1 MSWIVV
7 RVRSNV
13 NVERSIR
20 ETMDYLNLT
29 KVNHA
34 VIIPENDQYRGMLQ
48 KAKDY
53 ITWGEATEATVEKM
67 LAERGRMSGDSPLT
81 DDIVKDST
89 DFKNISDFAKSVT
102 SGDSKVK
109 DVPGLKRVFR
119 LHPPRGPKG
128 WGGIKRSFVIGGAL
142 GARGDEINSLVDR
155 VIKDKIEEVIL
166 ATSATVEGQTTAFY
180 VQNSLKE
187 TKTKVTRLA
196 QGLPV
201 GGEIETLDDGTLF
214 SAFKNRSEINSS

>member
-53 ITWGEATEATVEKM
+53 ITWGEATEATVERM
-67 LAERGRMSGDSPLT
+67 LTERGRMSGDSPLT
-81 DDIVKDST
+81 DDVVKEST
-89 DFKNISDFAKSVT
+89 DIKNIKDFAKSVT
-102 SGDSKVK
+102 SGESTVK

-128 WGGIKRSFVIGGAL
+128 WGGIKRSFVVGGAL
-142 GARGDEINSLVDR
+142 GARGDAINNLVDR
-155 VIKDKIEEVIL
+155 MI
-166 ATSATVEGQTTAFY
+166 
-180 VQNSLKE
+180 
-187 TKTKVTRLA
+187 
-196 QGLPV
+196 
-201 GGEIETLDDGTLF
+201 
-214 SAFKNRSEINSS
+214 

>member
-1 MSWIVV
+1 MSWIVI

-81 DDIVKDST
+81 DQIVKDST
-89 DFKNISDFAKSVT
+89 EFKNISDFAKSVT

-128 WGGIKRSFVIGGAL
+128 WGGIKRSFVVGGAL
-142 GARGDEINSLVDR
+142 GARGDAINNLVDR
-155 VIKDKIEEVIL
+155 MI
-166 ATSATVEGQTTAFY
+166 
-180 VQNSLKE
+180 
-187 TKTKVTRLA
+187 
-196 QGLPV
+196 
-201 GGEIETLDDGTLF
+201 
-214 SAFKNRSEINSS
+214 

>member
-34 VIIPENDQYRGMLQ
+34 VIIPENDQYHGMLQ

-81 DDIVKDST
+81 DDVVKEST
-89 DFKNISDFAKSVT
+89 DFKNIQEFAKSVT
-102 SGDSKVK
+102 SGDSTVK

-142 GARGDEINSLVDR
+142 GARGDAINNLVER
-155 VIKDKIEEVIL
+155 MI
-166 ATSATVEGQTTAFY
+166 
-180 VQNSLKE
+180 
-187 TKTKVTRLA
+187 
-196 QGLPV
+196 
-201 GGEIETLDDGTLF
+201 
-214 SAFKNRSEINSS
+214 

>member
-53 ITWGEATEATVEKM
+53 ITWGKATENTVEKM
-67 LAERGRMSGDSPLT
+67 LSERGRMTGDAPLT
-81 DDIVKDST
+81 DDVVKDNT
-89 DFKNISDFAKSVT
+89 DFKNISEFAKAIT
-102 SGDSKVK
+102 SGD
-109 DVPGLKRVFR
+109 
-119 LHPPRGPKG
+119 
-128 WGGIKRSFVIGGAL
+128 
-142 GARGDEINSLVDR
+142 
-155 VIKDKIEEVIL
+155 
-166 ATSATVEGQTTAFY
+166 
-180 VQNSLKE
+180 
-187 TKTKVTRLA
+187 
-196 QGLPV
+196 
-201 GGEIETLDDGTLF
+201 
-214 SAFKNRSEINSS
+214 

>member
-34 VIIPENDQYRGMLQ
+34 VIIPENDQYRGMIQ

-53 ITWGEATEATVEKM
+53 ITWGEADASLIEKM
-67 LAERGRMSGDSPLT
+67 ISERGRLVGDKPITDAYVKEATDYSSIKEFAAAIASGDAT
-81 DDIVKDST
+81 VKDL
-89 DFKNISDFAKSVT
+89 
-102 SGDSKVK
+102 
-109 DVPGLKRVFR
+109 PEMKRVFR

-128 WGGIKRSFVIGGAL
+128 WGGLKRTYVIGGAL
-142 GARGDEINSLVDR
+142 GPRGEEISALVER
-155 VIKDKIEEVIL
+155 MI
-166 ATSATVEGQTTAFY
+166 
-180 VQNSLKE
+180 
-187 TKTKVTRLA
+187 
-196 QGLPV
+196 
-201 GGEIETLDDGTLF
+201 
-214 SAFKNRSEINSS
+214 

>member
-53 ITWGEATEATVEKM
+53 ITWGEASEATVEKM
-67 LAERGRMSGDSPLT
+67 LSERGRMTGDSRLT
-81 DDIVKDST
+81 DDVVKDNT
-89 DFKNISDFAKSVT
+89 DFKNISEFAKSVT
-102 SGDSKVK
+102 SGDSTVK

-128 WGGIKRSFVIGGAL
+128 WGGIKRSFVVGGAL
-142 GARGDEINSLVDR
+142 GARGDAINNLVER
-155 VIKDKIEEVIL
+155 MI
-166 ATSATVEGQTTAFY
+166 
-180 VQNSLKE
+180 
-187 TKTKVTRLA
+187 
-196 QGLPV
+196 
-201 GGEIETLDDGTLF
+201 
-214 SAFKNRSEINSS
+214 

>member
-81 DDIVKDST
+81 DKIVKDST
-89 DFKNISDFAKSVT
+89 EFKNISDFAK
-102 SGDSKVK
+102 
-109 DVPGLKRVFR
+109 
-119 LHPPRGPKG
+119 
-128 WGGIKRSFVIGGAL
+128 
-142 GARGDEINSLVDR
+142 
-155 VIKDKIEEVIL
+155 
-166 ATSATVEGQTTAFY
+166 
-180 VQNSLKE
+180 
-187 TKTKVTRLA
+187 
-196 QGLPV
+196 
-201 GGEIETLDDGTLF
+201 
-214 SAFKNRSEINSS
+214 